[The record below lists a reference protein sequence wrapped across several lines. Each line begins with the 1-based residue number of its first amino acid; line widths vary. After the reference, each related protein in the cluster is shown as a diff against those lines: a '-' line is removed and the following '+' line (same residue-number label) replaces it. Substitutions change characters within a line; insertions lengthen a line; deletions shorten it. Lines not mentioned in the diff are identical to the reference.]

1 MIKVAIV
8 DNEVHLLE
16 SIKRNLSL
24 NREVEVV
31 FSSHNGR
38 DAIDKLEAEMPDLIL
53 MDINMPVMN
62 GIEATREIIKLYPTL
77 KIIMLTV
84 MDAEDVIFDS
94 IMAGASG
101 YMTKDSPY
109 EKINE
114 AIMECIEGGAP
125 MSPGIAFKALKII
138 KHSNPSKD
146 KVSNTEEFG
155 LTKRE
160 VEILEKIASGL
171 TYKQIGEA
179 LFISPKTVRKH
190 IENIYYKLRV
200 HNKTEALNVAKKRD
214 II

>member
-8 DNEVHLLE
+8 DNEIHLME

-24 NREVEVV
+24 NKEIEVV
-31 FSSHNGR
+31 FVAHNGKE
-38 DAIDKLEAEMPDLIL
+38 AIQKLEAELPDLIL

-62 GIEATREIIKLYPTL
+62 GIEATQKIIELYPTL
-77 KIIMLTV
+77 KVVMLTV

-101 YMTKDSPY
+101 YLMKDSPY

-114 AIMECIEGGAP
+114 AIQECIEGGAP

-138 KHSNPSKD
+138 KHSKPSKE
-146 KVSNTEEFG
+146 VVTNAEEFG

-160 VEILEKIASGL
+160 IEILDKIAAGL

-179 LFISPKTVRKH
+179 VFISPKTVRKH
-190 IENIYYKLRV
+190 IENIYHKLRV
-200 HNKTEALNVAKKRD
+200 HNKTEALNAIKRRD